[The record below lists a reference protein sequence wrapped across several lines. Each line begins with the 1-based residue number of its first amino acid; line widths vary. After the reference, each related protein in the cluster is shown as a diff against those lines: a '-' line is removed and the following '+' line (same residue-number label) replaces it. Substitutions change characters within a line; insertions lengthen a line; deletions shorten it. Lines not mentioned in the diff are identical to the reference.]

1 MNISFRPQPSIIKKN
16 SKNNLDNQYETYLNN
31 RDNNRDNNNIDNN
44 NNINENNND
53 INNKQNKENYK
64 QNKEKNDEYKK
75 EEFLE
80 EFQSL
85 HNDIYFNPY
94 KILDIDK
101 EYTPD
106 TLKEKYKEL
115 ALIYHPDKG
124 GDPDIFCDVTKSYI
138 YLLKK
143 YKEKI
148 PDKQIFELK
157 NDFDEHIKNESNKK
171 NILMKNDRFDINEF
185 NNVFDNYQIKQNN
198 GYEDFMKDTEK
209 PKKDTYI
216 FSEKFNIKIFNKL
229 FDKNIKKEIK
239 QQKIQ
244 LYKEPETLFQSNSN
258 YSELGEEN
266 IDDYTSG
273 FNFNKSMHYTD
284 CKIAYSEPESLDC
297 SIETFGSLE
306 ELEKH
311 RKNISY
317 KMNDD
322 DNSKY
327 NHYLEYTK
335 NKEYNRL
342 KRLEKQDINIL
353 KQYNKINNLL
363 LE

>member
-1 MNISFRPQPSIIKKN
+1 MNISFRPKPSIIKKN
-16 SKNNLDNQYETYLNN
+16 SNNLDNQYETYINN
-31 RDNNRDNNNIDNN
+31 RDNKNN
-44 NNINENNND
+44 NNEIKNNENSDLNKKPNN
-53 INNKQNKENYK
+53 Q
-64 QNKEKNDEYKK
+64 KEKTDEYKK

-80 EFQSL
+80 EFQNL

-94 KILDIDK
+94 KILGIDK
-101 EYTPD
+101 DYTPE
-106 TLKEKYKEL
+106 TLKQKYKEL

-124 GDPDIFCDVTKSYI
+124 GDPEIFCDVTKSYI

-143 YKEKI
+143 HKEKI

-157 NDFDEHIKNESNKK
+157 NDFEEHLKNESNKK

-185 NNVFDNYQIKQNN
+185 NNVFDNYNIKENN
-198 GYEDFMKDTEK
+198 GYSDFMQDNEK

-244 LYKEPETLFQSNSN
+244 LYKEPETIFQSNSD

-284 CKIAYSEPESLDC
+284 CKRAYSEPESLDC

-317 KMNDD
+317 KMNDE
-322 DNSKY
+322 DNNKY
-327 NHYLEYTK
+327 NQYLEYNK

-342 KRLEKQDINIL
+342 KKLEKQDINIL
-353 KQYNKINNLL
+353 KQYNKLNNLL

>member
-1 MNISFRPQPSIIKKN
+1 MFYNYKMNISFRPKPSIIKKN
-16 SKNNLDNQYETYLNN
+16 SSNNLDNQYETYLNN
-31 RDNNRDNNNIDNN
+31 RENNQNN
-44 NNINENNND
+44 NNLDENQNNNVD
-53 INNKQNKENYK
+53 KNNQTNDNKENT
-64 QNKEKNDEYKK
+64 NEYKK

-80 EFQSL
+80 EFEAL

-94 KILDIDK
+94 KILNIDK
-101 EYTPD
+101 DFTPES
-106 TLKEKYKEL
+106 LKQKYKEL

-124 GDPDIFCDVTKSYI
+124 GDPEIFCDVTKSYI

-157 NDFDEHIKNESNKK
+157 NDFEEHIKNESNKK
-171 NILMKNDRFDINEF
+171 NILMQNDRFDINEF
-185 NNVFDNYQIKQNN
+185 NNVFDNYNIKEND
-198 GYEDFMKDTEK
+198 GYDDFMKENEK
-209 PKKDTYI
+209 LKKDKYI
-216 FSEKFNIKIFNKL
+216 FSEKFNIKIFNKI

-244 LYKEPETLFQSNSN
+244 LYKEPETLFQSNSD

-284 CKIAYSEPESLDC
+284 CKRAYSEPESLDC

-311 RKNISY
+311 RKDISY
-317 KMNDD
+317 KMNSEDSD
-322 DNSKY
+322 KY
-327 NHYLEYTK
+327 NQYLEYKK

-342 KRLEKQDINIL
+342 KRIEKQDINIL